1 MSYTINNTSGGT
13 IATVQDGTINTT
25 ALDITLIGKNFS
37 GYGEY
42 LNENYVKLLENFASG
57 TAPTAPTTGEIW
69 YDSTNKLPKV
79 YTGTAWKNIG
89 SATAA
94 ASSPGAPN
102 QGDLWYDTTNKQL
115 RVYNPAATPPGW
127 DLIGP
132 DYTTAQ
138 GLSGQAVMTIPDS
151 STTHIVV
158 YFYCAGTITAI
169 LSKDATFTPVPS
181 IAGFTTIKPGLNF
194 NDTLSAKVAD
204 SELLDGLDNTSFM
217 RTNANTSTNGN
228 LAITIST
235 ASTNITTGALKVA
248 GGAGIVGDVN
258 VGGSIS
264 ATSVTGTLTTANQ
277 SAITTVGTLGSLN
290 VTGAIA
296 AGGALSGTTLSLSGG
311 ITLSGAVSG
320 VSTLTASSVA
330 GTLTTPAQSNITSVG
345 TLSSLNVTSGITA
358 GGAISGGSVSG
369 STLTGTISTASQTNI
384 TAVGTLSSLAV
395 GGTITGSAL
404 YSASGNLVLSTNSA
418 RVVSS
423 SSVTVTSSVASDNTS
438 TGALMVTGGAVVG
451 GSFRAGALYSDNLYY
466 ANGVAYTSGSG
477 TVSSGTATRLAFYSA
492 TGTALQDTGAN
503 LTWSTATNTLAVV
516 GNLSVRNITTTSNN
530 SYDIGASGAVYAN
543 VWATTFRGT
552 TTQAQYADLAEIYDT
567 DEEYAVGTVIIV
579 GGDCEVTAC
588 TTDSN
593 VSVAGVISEKP
604 GLLMNDKGRGQAIAL
619 RGKVPV
625 LIVGAITRGDL
636 IVTSAERGCG
646 RSAGTAPEFKAV
658 AFAIALE
665 SNESDSVKS
674 VMSLIL

>member
-102 QGDLWYDTTNKQL
+102 QGDLWYDITNKQL
-115 RVYNPAATPPGW
+115 RAYNSAATAW

-138 GLSGQAVMTIPDS
+138 GLSGQSVMTISDS
-151 STTHIVV
+151 VTNHIVV

-169 LSKDATFTPVPS
+169 LSKDTTFTPIPS
-181 IAGFTTIKPGLNF
+181 IAGFSNIKPGLNF

-204 SELLDGLDNTSFM
+204 SDLLDGLDSTSFM
-217 RTNANTSTNGN
+217 RTDANTSTSGN
-228 LAITIST
+228 LAITSST
-235 ASTNITTGALKVA
+235 ASTNSTTGALKVT
-248 GGAGIVGDVN
+248 GGAGIVGNVN

-296 AGGALSGTTLSLSGG
+296 AGGALSGTTLSLSG
-311 ITLSGAVSG
+311 AVSG
-320 VSTLTASSVA
+320 VTTLTASNVA
-330 GTLTTPAQSNITSVG
+330 GTLTTPAQANITSVG

-384 TAVGTLSSLAV
+384 TAVGTLTSLAV
-395 GGTITGSAL
+395 SGTITGSAL
-404 YSASGNLVLSTNSA
+404 SSASGNLVLSTTSA
-418 RVVSS
+418 RVVTSS
-423 SSVTVTSSVASDNTS
+423 AVTVTSSVASDNTS

-451 GSFRAGALYSDNLYY
+451 GNFRAGSLYSDNLYY

-492 TGTALQDTGAN
+492 TGTVLQDTGAN
-503 LTWSTATNTLAVV
+503 LTWATATNTLAVV

-567 DEEYAVGTVIIV
+567 DEEYAVGTVIVV

-625 LIVGAITRGDL
+625 LIIGAITRGDL

>member
-42 LNENYVKLLENFASG
+42 LNENYVKLLEHFASG
-57 TAPTAPTTGEIW
+57 TAPTTPTTGEIW

-89 SATAA
+89 SATAS

-115 RVYNPAATPPGW
+115 RVYNLAATAW

-204 SELLDGLDNTSFM
+204 SELLDGLDSTSFM
-217 RTNANTSTNGN
+217 RTDTNTSTSGN
-228 LAITIST
+228 LAITSST
-235 ASTNITTGALKVA
+235 VSTNSTTGALKVT
-248 GGAGIVGDVN
+248 GGAGIVGNVN

-296 AGGALSGTTLSLSGG
+296 AGGALSGTTLSLSG
-311 ITLSGAVSG
+311 AVSG
-320 VSTLTASSVA
+320 VTTLTASSVA
-330 GTLTTPAQSNITSVG
+330 GTLTTPAQANITSVG

-384 TAVGTLSSLAV
+384 TAVGTLTSLAV
-395 GGTITGSAL
+395 SGTITGSAL
-404 YSASGNLVLSTNSA
+404 SSASGNLVLSTTSA
-418 RVVSS
+418 RVVTSS
-423 SSVTVTSSVASDNTS
+423 AVTVTSSVASDNTS

-451 GSFRAGALYSDNLYY
+451 GSFRAGSLYSDNLYY

-492 TGTALQDTGAN
+492 TGTAVQDTGAN
-503 LTWSTATNTLAVV
+503 LTWATATNTLAVT

-530 SYDIGASGAVYAN
+530 SYDIGASGTVYAN

-579 GGDCEVTAC
+579 GGDREVTAC

-625 LIVGAITRGDL
+625 LIIGAIVRGDL
-636 IVTSAERGCG
+636 IVTSVERGCG

>member
-115 RVYNPAATPPGW
+115 RVYNSAATAW

-204 SELLDGLDNTSFM
+204 SELLDGLDSTSFM
-217 RTNANTSTNGN
+217 RTDANTSTSGN
-228 LAITIST
+228 LAITSST
-235 ASTNITTGALKVA
+235 VSTNSTTGALKVT
-248 GGAGIVGDVN
+248 GGAGIVGNVN

-296 AGGALSGTTLSLSGG
+296 AGGALSGTTLSLSG
-311 ITLSGAVSG
+311 AVSG
-320 VSTLTASSVA
+320 VTTLTASSVA
-330 GTLTTPAQSNITSVG
+330 GTLTTPAQANITSVG

-384 TAVGTLSSLAV
+384 TAVGTLTSLAV
-395 GGTITGSAL
+395 SGTITGSAL
-404 YSASGNLVLSTNSA
+404 SSASGNLVLSTTSA
-418 RVVSS
+418 RVVTSS
-423 SSVTVTSSVASDNTS
+423 AVTVTSSVASDNTS

-530 SYDIGASGAVYAN
+530 LYDIGASGTAYAN

-579 GGDCEVTAC
+579 GGACEVTAC

-625 LIVGAITRGDL
+625 LIIGAITRGDL

-658 AFAIALE
+658 AFAISLE
-665 SNESDSVKS
+665 SNESDSVKP

>member
-69 YDSTNKLPKV
+69 YDTTNKLPKV

-115 RVYNPAATPPGW
+115 RVYNSAATAW

-138 GLSGQAVMTIPDS
+138 GLSGQAVMTVPDS

-204 SELLDGLDNTSFM
+204 SELLDGLDSTSFM
-217 RTNANTSTNGN
+217 RTDANTSTSGN
-228 LAITIST
+228 LAITSST
-235 ASTNITTGALKVA
+235 ASTNSTTGALKVT
-248 GGAGIVGDVN
+248 GGAGIVGNVN

-296 AGGALSGTTLSLSGG
+296 AGGALSGTTLSLSG
-311 ITLSGAVSG
+311 AVSG
-320 VSTLTASSVA
+320 VTTLTASSVA
-330 GTLTTPAQSNITSVG
+330 GTLTTPAQANITSVG

-384 TAVGTLSSLAV
+384 TAVGTLTSLAV
-395 GGTITGSAL
+395 SGTITGSAL
-404 YSASGNLVLSTNSA
+404 SSASGNLVLSTTSA
-418 RVVSS
+418 RVVTSS
-423 SSVTVTSSVASDNTS
+423 AVTVTSSVASDNTS

-466 ANGVAYTSGSG
+466 ANGIAYTSGSG

-492 TGTALQDTGAN
+492 TGTAVQDTGAN
-503 LTWSTATNTLAVV
+503 LTWATATNTLAVV

-579 GGDCEVTAC
+579 GGDREVTAC

-625 LIVGAITRGDL
+625 LIIGAIVRGDL

>member
-102 QGDLWYDTTNKQL
+102 QGDLWYDITNKQL
-115 RVYNPAATPPGW
+115 RAYNSAATAW

-138 GLSGQAVMTIPDS
+138 GLSGQSVMTISDS
-151 STTHIVV
+151 VTNHIVV

-169 LSKDATFTPVPS
+169 LSKDTTFTPVPS
-181 IAGFTTIKPGLNF
+181 IAGFSNIKPGLNF

-204 SELLDGLDNTSFM
+204 SDLLDGLNSTSFM
-217 RTNANTSTNGN
+217 RTDDNTSTNGN
-228 LAITIST
+228 LAITNTTESSST
-235 ASTNITTGALKVA
+235 TTGALKVS
-248 GGAGIVGDVN
+248 GGVGIVKN
-258 VGGSIS
+258 LYVGGSIS
-264 ATSVTGTLTTANQ
+264 ATSVTGNLTTANQ

-330 GTLTTPAQSNITSVG
+330 GTLTTPAQANITSVG

-492 TGTALQDTGAN
+492 TGTVLQDTGAN
-503 LTWSTATNTLAVV
+503 LTWATATNTLAVV